1 MAENAA
7 STSSPGKPAARTA
20 RGGTKAQAESSRL
33 AELTLA
39 SMTERGIPAEPTNY
53 AVWYAYHSGRRP
65 ELKRAID
72 ALIET
77 GERFTAA
84 RNEEL
89 FAGFFSAD
97 SQSETFGST
106 GVKLE
111 TAMARIL
118 ELVNDASGNAERY
131 GERLEN
137 FSGAIEKVGE
147 RSEATGGKAGGEL
160 AGLIRGIVEET
171 QGMLERSRALEAQL
185 ASSSEELA
193 ELRHT
198 LQEVRIEATTDGLTG
213 LANRKQFDL
222 SLKLAAAEAERSGK
236 PLCLL
241 MTDVDHFKR
250 FNDSYGHRIGDQVLK
265 TLAHILK
272 SGVRDTDT
280 PARYGGEEFA
290 VILPEIELDAALGLA
305 DRLRQA
311 LAGKRLTNRTTG
323 ADYGAIT
330 ISVGLARLRRD
341 ESLDDLIAR
350 ADSALYRAKS
360 AGRNCV
366 VDERD
371 QTRRGEAPKP
381 DGPKPDGRGE
391 TARAAG

>member
-1 MAENAA
+1 MADSAP
-7 STSSPGKPAARTA
+7 SISSPGKSAAKPS
-20 RGGTKAQAESSRL
+20 GGGRSKAQAESARL

-39 SMTERGIPAEPTNY
+39 SMKERGIPADPMNY

-72 ALIET
+72 ALIEK
-77 GERFTAA
+77 GERFTAT

-89 FAGFFSAD
+89 FSGFFSAD
-97 SQSETFGST
+97 RQSETFGAT
-106 GVKLE
+106 GIKLE
-111 TAMARIL
+111 AAMARIL
-118 ELVNDASGNAERY
+118 ELVSDASGNAERY

-137 FSGAIEKVGE
+137 FSGAIERVGE
-147 RSEATGGKAGGEL
+147 RSGGADGQADGEL
-160 AGLIRGIVEET
+160 AVLIQGIVEET
-171 QGMLERSRALEAQL
+171 QGMLERSRALETRL

-222 SLKLAAAEAERSGK
+222 SLKLAATAAEESGK

-250 FNDSYGHRIGDQVLK
+250 FNDSFGHRIGDQVLK

-290 VILPEIELDAALGLA
+290 VILPEIDLDDAIALA

-323 ADYGAIT
+323 ADYGTVT
-330 ISVGLARLRRD
+330 ISVGVARLRRG
-341 ESLDDLIAR
+341 ETLDDLIAR
-350 ADSALYRAKS
+350 ADSALYRAKG
-360 AGRNCV
+360 AGRNCI

-371 QTRRGEAPKP
+371 QTRRGGPQRSEAKGEAP
-381 DGPKPDGRGE
+381 
-391 TARAAG
+391 RAAG